1 MKSGNLNAAQNLK
14 LQQTLQKLRF
24 IARTRDIN
32 QSLNPKKTNMPLLG
46 RFNSKLTRMEDDDW
60 YEKLEELR
68 SLLDATRSRNQ
79 YESESDTSSDS
90 E

>member
-1 MKSGNLNAAQNLK
+1 MWQFDHCRSVTDSVVVESKDTTLDCLRNSNQVHEWLKSNL
-14 LQQTLQKLRF
+14 
-24 IARTRDIN
+24 
-32 QSLNPKKTNMPLLG
+32 PLLG

-60 YEKLEELR
+60 FEKLEELKTLAD
-68 SLLDATRSRNQ
+68 STRSRNQ

>member
-1 MKSGNLNAAQNLK
+1 
-14 LQQTLQKLRF
+14 
-24 IARTRDIN
+24 
-32 QSLNPKKTNMPLLG
+32 MPLLG